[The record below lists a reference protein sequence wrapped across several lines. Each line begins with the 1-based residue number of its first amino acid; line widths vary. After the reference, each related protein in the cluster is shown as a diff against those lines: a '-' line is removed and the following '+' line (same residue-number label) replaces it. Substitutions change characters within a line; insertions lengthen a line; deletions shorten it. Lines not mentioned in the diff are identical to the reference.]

1 MNDKIRLKLLKNK
14 NNDIQEEL
22 LLHRNKNKTI
32 SNQSLKRNFPIASG
46 YFREDFSLNIYKSTS
61 LYKKRYQIEPMRLR
75 EQLKRIKIQKKSMKD
90 ENTIKSIKIKIK
102 ENTFSSDLL
111 RLLKSNKIDRFAKR
125 YMEKK
130 NDKININNNTNN
142 KIVKIFSP
150 KSIIRREEIKLVD
163 EDKISNDDIFNQNLF
178 FRVEKLKGFDND
190 NFSYG
195 SSSNLEDNTKSN
207 MINSASQTSNNNK
220 CEEDKI
226 KNEKKKLILRPQ
238 SHTIMQNNYLYHSLR
253 SYNNSINRKDDI
265 NKPNRAFNTPK
276 NYKFEKKLLFW
287 DEENQKIKLFTPRSN
302 KSQSINNI
310 INKFDLNKKLIFSYY
325 NPNDKHIKIFNDIEK
340 KLKYLKSQSINEN
353 YKANA
358 F

>member
-1 MNDKIRLKLLKNK
+1 
-14 NNDIQEEL
+14 
-22 LLHRNKNKTI
+22 
-32 SNQSLKRNFPIASG
+32 
-46 YFREDFSLNIYKSTS
+46 
-61 LYKKRYQIEPMRLR
+61 
-75 EQLKRIKIQKKSMKD
+75 MKD

-178 FRVEKLKGFDND
+178 FRVEKLKGFDDD

-226 KNEKKKLILRPQ
+226 KNEKKKLILSRF
-238 SHTIMQNNYLYHSLR
+238 SGFFSRHIFTAFSFMGL
-253 SYNNSINRKDDI
+253 DI
-265 NKPNRAFNTPK
+265 
-276 NYKFEKKLLFW
+276 
-287 DEENQKIKLFTPRSN
+287 SN
-302 KSQSINNI
+302 EACICACQY
-310 INKFDLNKKLIFSYY
+310 FVCHRYRLVVW
-325 NPNDKHIKIFNDIEK
+325 FNDFRHFK
-340 KLKYLKSQSINEN
+340 
-353 YKANA
+353 
-358 F
+358 

>member
-1 MNDKIRLKLLKNK
+1 MLR
-14 NNDIQEEL
+14 
-22 LLHRNKNKTI
+22 
-32 SNQSLKRNFPIASG
+32 RNFSDSIS
-46 YFREDFSLNIYKSTS
+46 SI
-61 LYKKRYQIEPMRLR
+61 
-75 EQLKRIKIQKKSMKD
+75 
-90 ENTIKSIKIKIK
+90 IKSIEPIHYAYSKQNK
-102 ENTFSSDLL
+102 DLNKYFL
-111 RLLKSNKIDRFAKR
+111 TINLNVINFIRTLDQLSGTKTNFYHNDKKNKKSKTNR
-125 YMEKK
+125 YMFDEDIKK
-130 NDKININNNTNN
+130 TINRLERMNYNKYLPRTIYNKININNNTNN
-142 KIVKIFSP
+142 KILKILSP
-150 KSIIRREEIKLVD
+150 KSILRREEIKLVD

-310 INKFDLNKKLIFSYY
+310 IKNI
-325 NPNDKHIKIFNDIEK
+325 
-340 KLKYLKSQSINEN
+340 
-353 YKANA
+353 
-358 F
+358 